1 MSNHLS
7 GPDFSPPA
15 GDARLDITDLYVF
28 TSPERDKH
36 TVLAL
41 NVNPMVP
48 AMAAMEF
55 HPDALYQI
63 NVDTNGDSVTDVAF
77 NITFTQD
84 GDGQR
89 ATVRRADGNAA
100 TALDNV
106 GDTIIENAAVSFED
120 GAQVTEVGGY
130 RFYAGLR
137 SEPFFADFEGLL
149 HDFAWTGTDMGVD
162 KNVLAIVLEAPDDA
176 FSPSPTIAVW
186 SRVAVRRDGV
196 FVTVDRAGKPAM
208 VNFFAQDMKEQYNA
222 GEPQSD
228 VETYSDHFV
237 HVLEEAGGYSHE
249 VAVTLTDGLLPDMI
263 ILDRTVPCREPNGR
277 RLDDDSIDN
286 RIASMF
292 NGRIPSHGLAPHTDL
307 TSTFPYMGTPHPT
320 PVPSGAA

>member
-7 GPDFSPPA
+7 GPDFSPPG

-28 TSPERDKH
+28 TSPERNKH
-36 TVLAL
+36 TVIAL

-63 NVDTNGDSVTDVAF
+63 NVDTNADGVTDLAF
-77 NITFTQD
+77 NVTFTPD
-84 GDGQR
+84 GSGQR
-89 ATVRRADGNAA
+89 ATVRRAEGEFAPL
-100 TALDNV
+100 LDNV
-106 GDTIIENAAVSFED
+106 GAPLIENVAVSFDD
-120 GAQVTEVGGY
+120 GVQVAAVGGY
-130 RFYAGLR
+130 RFFAGLR

-149 HDFAWTGTDMGVD
+149 HDFAWTGTDMGAD

-176 FSPSPTIAVW
+176 FSPAPSIGVW
-186 SRVAVRRDGV
+186 SRVAVRRDGT

-208 VNFFAQDMKEQYNA
+208 VNFFAPDMKEQYNA
-222 GEPQSD
+222 GEPRSD
-228 VETYSDHFV
+228 VETYSAHFV

-249 VAVTLTDGLLPDMI
+249 EALRLTDGLLPDMI
-263 ILDRTVPCREPNGR
+263 LFDRSVACGEPNGR

-292 NGRIPSHGLAPHTDL
+292 NGRIPSHGLVPHTDL
-307 TSTFPYMGTPHPT
+307 ISTFPYMGTPHPM

>member
-28 TSPERDKH
+28 TSPERERH
-36 TVLAL
+36 TVLAV

-63 NVDTNGDSVTDVAF
+63 NVDTNGDAATDVAF
-77 NITFTQD
+77 NVTFTQD

-89 ATVRRADGNAA
+89 ATVRRADGDAA

-106 GDTIIENAAVSFED
+106 GETIIENAAVSFGD

-130 RFYAGLR
+130 RFFAGLR
-137 SEPFFADFEGLL
+137 SDPFFADFDGLL
-149 HDFAWTGTDMGVD
+149 NEFTWTGNDAVAD
-162 KNVLAIVLEAPDDA
+162 KNVLAIVLEAPDGTLSS
-176 FSPSPTIAVW
+176 SPSIGVW
-186 SRVAVRRDGV
+186 ARVAVRRDGA

-208 VNFFAQDMKEQYNA
+208 VNFFAADLKESYNA
-222 GEPQSD
+222 GEPHAD
-228 VETYSDHFV
+228 IEAYSSHFV
-237 HVLEEAGGYSHE
+237 HVLQESGGYSPDDATRMTGE
-249 VAVTLTDGLLPDMI
+249 LLPDVLV
-263 ILDRTVPCREPNGR
+263 LDRSVPCHEPNGR
-277 RLDDDSIDN
+277 RLDDDSVGN

-292 NGRIPSHGLAPHTDL
+292 NGRVPSPGIVAHTDL
-307 TSTFPYMGTPHPT
+307 TSTFPYMGTPHPA

>member
-28 TSPERDKH
+28 ASPEREKH
-36 TVLAL
+36 TVLAV

-63 NVDTNGDSVTDVAF
+63 NVDTNGDAVTDVAF
-77 NITFTQD
+77 NVTFTQD
-84 GDGQR
+84 GSGQR
-89 ATVRRADGNAA
+89 ATVRRADGDAA

-106 GDTIIENAAVSFED
+106 GETIIENAAVSFGD
-120 GAQVTEVGGY
+120 DAQVIDEGGY
-130 RFYAGLR
+130 RFFAGLR
-137 SEPFFADFEGLL
+137 SDPFFADFDGLL
-149 HDFAWTGTDMGVD
+149 NEFTWTGNDAVAD
-162 KNVLAIVLEAPDDA
+162 KNVLAIVLEAPDGTLST
-176 FSPSPTIAVW
+176 SPSIGVW
-186 SRVAVRRDGV
+186 SRAAVRRDGA

-208 VNFFAQDMKEQYNA
+208 VNFFAADLKESYNA
-222 GEPQSD
+222 GEPRAD
-228 VETYSDHFV
+228 VETYSSHFV
-237 HVLEEAGGYSHE
+237 HVLQEAGGYSPE
-249 VAVTLTDGLLPDMI
+249 DATRMTGELLPDLLV
-263 ILDRTVPCREPNGR
+263 LDRSVACQEPNGR
-277 RLDDDSIDN
+277 RLDDDSVGH

-292 NGRIPSHGLAPHTDL
+292 NGRVPSHGIVAHTDL
-307 TSTFPYMGTPHPT
+307 TSTFPYMGTPHPA

>member
-28 TSPERDKH
+28 TSPEREKH

-63 NVDTNGDSVTDVAF
+63 NVDTNGDAITDVAF
-77 NITFTQD
+77 NVTFTQD

-89 ATVRRADGNAA
+89 ATVRRAEGAA
-100 TALDNV
+100 AVALDNV
-106 GDTIIENAAVSFED
+106 GEAIIDNATVSFGD
-120 GAQVTEVGGY
+120 GAQITEEGGY

-149 HDFAWTGTDMGVD
+149 HDFAWTGTDMGAD
-162 KNVLAIVLEAPDDA
+162 KNVLAIVLEAPDDT
-176 FSPSPTIAVW
+176 FSPSPSIAVW
-186 SRVAVRRDGV
+186 SRVAVRRDGT

-208 VNFFAQDMKEQYNA
+208 VNFFASDMKEKYNA
-222 GEPQSD
+222 GEPRSD
-228 VETYSDHFV
+228 LETYSAHFT

-249 VAVTLTDGLLPDMI
+249 TAMHLTEGLLPDMI
-263 ILDRTVPCREPNGR
+263 VLDRTAPCREPNGR

-307 TSTFPYMGTPHPT
+307 SSTFPYMGTPHPA

>member
-55 HPDALYQI
+55 HTDALYQLNI
-63 NVDTNGDSVTDVAF
+63 DTNGDAVTDVAF
-77 NITFTQD
+77 NVTFTQD
-84 GDGQR
+84 GSGQR
-89 ATVRRADGNAA
+89 ATVRRAEGDSAA
-100 TALDNV
+100 LLDNV
-106 GDTIIENAAVSFED
+106 GTPIIENVPVSFDD
-120 GAQVTEVGGY
+120 GVQIAEVGGY

-176 FSPSPTIAVW
+176 LSLSPSIAVW
-186 SRVAVRRDGV
+186 SRVAVRRDGA

-208 VNFFAQDMKEQYNA
+208 VNFFAQDMKDAYNA
-222 GEPQSD
+222 GEPRSD
-228 VETYSDHFV
+228 VETYSEHFV

-249 VAVTLTDGLLPDMI
+249 KAIELTDGLLPDMI
-263 ILDRTVPCREPNGR
+263 VLDRSAPCREPNGR

-292 NGRIPSHGLAPHTDL
+292 NGRIPSHGLIPHTDL

>member
-55 HPDALYQI
+55 HPEALYQI
-63 NVDTNGDSVTDVAF
+63 NIDTNGDAVTDVAF
-77 NITFTQD
+77 NITFSTD
-84 GDGQR
+84 GRGQR
-89 ATVRRADGNAA
+89 ATVRRAEGDSAE
-100 TALDNV
+100 ALDDV
-106 GDTIIENAAVSFED
+106 GAPIIENAAVSFGD
-120 GAQVTEVGGY
+120 GAQTTEVGGY

-149 HDFAWTGTDMGVD
+149 HDFAWTGTDMGAD

-176 FSPSPTIAVW
+176 FSPAPSIGVW
-186 SRVAVRRDGV
+186 SRVAVRRDGT

-208 VNFFAQDMKEQYNA
+208 VNFFAQDMKEEYNA
-222 GEPQSD
+222 GEPRSD
-228 VETYSDHFV
+228 VRTYSAHFV
-237 HVLEEAGGYSHE
+237 HVLQEAGGYSE
-249 VAVTLTDGLLPDMI
+249 EEATRLTDGLLPDLI
-263 ILDRTVPCREPNGR
+263 VLDRSVTCREPNGR

-292 NGRIPSHGLAPHTDL
+292 NGRIPSHGLTAHADL
-307 TSTFPYMGTPHPT
+307 TSTFPYMGTPHPVAVEAT
-320 PVPSGAA
+320 AQ